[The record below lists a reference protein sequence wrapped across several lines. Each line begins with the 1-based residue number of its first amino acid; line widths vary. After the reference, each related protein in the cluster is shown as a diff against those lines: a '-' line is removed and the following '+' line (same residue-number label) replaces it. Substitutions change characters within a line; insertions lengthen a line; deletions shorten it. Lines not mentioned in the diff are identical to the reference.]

1 MAGLDMKRPMD
12 LPVHEFIDLE
22 VNIKQS
28 SDPNLQ
34 GLNGRIIDE
43 TMNTFRI
50 ERSSNGKRIV
60 VQKSK
65 NVFEFSVEDQ
75 KIAINGDD
83 LTVRPQDRIKKLFHK
98 RKQIVN
104 KVR

>member
-1 MAGLDMKRPMD
+1 MKRPLD

-22 VNIKQS
+22 VDIKES
-28 SDPNLQ
+28 TDPNLI
-34 GLNGRIIDE
+34 GLSGRIIDE
-43 TMNTFRI
+43 TKNTFRI
-50 ERSSNGKRIV
+50 ERSSDGKRII

-65 NVFEFSVEDQ
+65 NVFEFNVEDQ
-75 KIAINGDD
+75 QIAIKGDD

-98 RKQIVN
+98 RKQLVH